1 LHWPPTTSSLRLEF
15 VISRTYRATIFI
27 VALALGHTAVISFV
41 AQAAP
46 SNGTG
51 IRAVQNSAGATAI
64 IIVTSKKYAK
74 DPIVVTS
81 SSLQGKSSSKTFI
94 IGSVSIGK
102 NGIAVVTSAVAL
114 PEKST
119 ISVFSGSNHLLT
131 VVDIPISTVT
141 TLPKSSK
148 AVAFSSSTTKKI
160 LQAAA
165 VRWRI
170 EFDKSRVSVDPTV
183 LRDAVASAVA
193 ALNAY
198 AAAGGDIKN
207 QLAVTLTSAINA
219 RPQVMEEITIAA
231 NAVREATTRLPA
243 PLDTVALREAQDF
256 ALKSL
261 NAYLAAG
268 GSNQDELAVSLFAA
282 LKASRPVVADITAA
296 ANAIRVATNQ
306 LPPLVD
312 PMKEV
317 MRGLVVKAE
326 ALLDSYS
333 ASGGSRQDDVALAL
347 LSALNADPRNLS
359 NIIEAMNAL
368 SYATAI
374 NQLPPLVDPRQ
385 AAMEEVLRGLV
396 VKAEALLDSYF
407 AAGGSGEDDVALA
420 LLRALN
426 ADPQNLTNI
435 IEAMN
440 ALSYAKTQL
449 PTPDDLEA
457 VPVD

>member
-1 LHWPPTTSSLRLEF
+1 
-15 VISRTYRATIFI
+15 VIRRTYRFTIFI
-27 VALALGHTAVISFV
+27 VALALGHTAVISFM

-46 SNGTG
+46 SNGTS
-51 IRAVQNSAGATAI
+51 IRAVQNSAGSTAI
-64 IIVTSKKYAK
+64 IVVTSKKYAK

-94 IGSVSIGK
+94 IGSVSVGK
-102 NGIAVVTSAVAL
+102 NGTAVVTSAIPL

-119 ISVFSGSNHLLT
+119 LSVFSGTNHLLT

-148 AVAFSSSTTKKI
+148 ATASSSSTTKKI

-170 EFDKSRVSVDPTV
+170 EFDKSRVPIDPTV
-183 LRDAVASAVA
+183 LRDAVDSASA

-207 QLAVTLTSAINA
+207 QLVIALTSAMNA
-219 RPQVMEEITIAA
+219 RPQVLEEITTAA
-231 NAVREATTRLPA
+231 KAVREATTRLPA
-243 PLDTVALREAQDF
+243 RLDPVALRQAEDF

-268 GSNQDELAVSLFAA
+268 GSNQNELVVSLLGAI
-282 LKASRPVVADITAA
+282 KASPPVIADITSAANAVREATTRLPAPLDPVALREAGDFAVKSINAYLAAGGSIQNELVVSLLGAMKAFPPVIADITAA
-296 ANAIRVATNQ
+296 ANAVRVATNQ

-312 PMKEV
+312 P
-317 MRGLVVKAE
+317 
-326 ALLDSYS
+326 
-333 ASGGSRQDDVALAL
+333 
-347 LSALNADPRNLS
+347 
-359 NIIEAMNAL
+359 
-368 SYATAI
+368 
-374 NQLPPLVDPRQ
+374 RQ
-385 AAMEEVLRGLV
+385 AAEEEVLRGLV

-407 AAGGSGEDDVALA
+407 AAGGSGEDEVALA

-426 ADPQNLTNI
+426 ADPQNLSNI

-449 PTPDDLEA
+449 PAPDDLED
-457 VPVD
+457 VLGD